1 VKNTILGC
9 ARDHYTDRQEKY
21 FIASKVPKRERQ
33 TEPVIDAP
41 VG

>member
-1 VKNTILGC
+1 MKNKILGS

-21 FIASKVPKRERQ
+21 LIASKAQKRERQ

-41 VG
+41 IG